1 MSQLTHQVCHLQQSL
16 SSLQQETDTTITK
29 LRQELA
35 DKVNIQISLSLLM
48 LLLQPPLLLLLLN
61 RLFFLN
67 LVAPISLSAPPA
79 SFLLPPSPQKRIA
92 STSSWPPKAPA
103 YLGPPSPF
111 PFGPLQPPTYLPSP
125 PHPHQASIVETL
137 QQQIRMK
144 MFINMTKQPSPVMA
158 ALADLHG
165 EQQQGEENEE

>member
-1 MSQLTHQVCHLQQSL
+1 MDQPAPSL
-16 SSLQQETDTTITK
+16 
-29 LRQELA
+29 
-35 DKVNIQISLSLLM
+35 
-48 LLLQPPLLLLLLN
+48 PLLLLNLVI
-61 RLFFLN
+61 FLN
-67 LVAPISLSAPPA
+67 LFVPISLSSPSA
-79 SFLLPPSPQKRIA
+79 SFLLPLSPQKRIA

-103 YLGPPSPF
+103 YLGPPIPF

-165 EQQQGEENEE
+165 EQEEEEGEHEEEQVEEE